1 MNASN
6 RTRGRWVSSPL
17 VVALAAIA
25 AVGSLVAPREARA
38 CATCIPLKSTTLAED
53 INGSIAAVICRFV
66 ARPDAAA
73 VARGAAQES
82 TFEVVEFLNGDAVA
96 IGAKGLAAPVQIKI
110 LFFGEQPVGTTFFT
124 YAVND
129 QGLLWSLPQ
138 EVKARERE
146 YLRKLSRLPP
156 KGPARLSA
164 FIEYLEVP
172 ELLVSGDA
180 YEEFARAPYAD
191 LQGLKAQ
198 LPRESLLKWIA
209 DVNVSTAHRRQY
221 LSLLSVCA
229 TADDVPKIEAMLRSE
244 AATSRVLLDALI
256 GCYLV
261 MRGADGLPL
270 IEQLFLK
277 NKQAEL
283 VDANAAIVA
292 LRVIASETNAVP
304 RPRINEAL
312 RHVLGRPEIADLV
325 INDLARGK
333 DWSVAKQLAA
343 LFRNSERDDSQW
355 VRIPIANY
363 LRVCPTEEAIALRKE
378 LEVLDPES
386 FQRAA
391 QFYGKTIADVPAKQ
405 PNVNSGAQ

>member
-1 MNASN
+1 MLTAAM
-6 RTRGRWVSSPL
+6 L
-17 VVALAAIA
+17 AVAGF
-25 AVGSLVAPREARA
+25 GSLVTPREVRA
-38 CATCIPLKSTTLAED
+38 CASCPSLKSSTLAED
-53 INGSIAAVICRFV
+53 IDGSIAAVICRFV

-73 VARGAAQES
+73 IARGAAPES

-96 IGAKGLAAPVQIKI
+96 IGEKGLAAPVQIKI

-138 EVKARERE
+138 EVKARESE

-164 FIEYLEVP
+164 FIEYLETH
-172 ELLVSGDA
+172 ELLISGDA

-198 LPRESLLKWIA
+198 LPRERLLKWIA

-229 TADDVPKIEAMLRSE
+229 TADDVPKIEAMLRSDTP
-244 AATSRVLLDALI
+244 TSRVLLDALV
-256 GCYLV
+256 GCYVV

-283 VDANAAIVA
+283 TDANAAIVA

-312 RHVLGRPEIADLV
+312 RHVLDRPALADLV
-325 INDLARGK
+325 INDLARGQ
-333 DWSVAKQLAA
+333 DWSVAKPLAV
-343 LFRNSERDDSQW
+343 LFRNAERDGSQW

-363 LRVCPTEEAIALRKE
+363 LRVCPTEEATALCKE
-378 LEVLDPES
+378 LEALDPES

-391 QFYGKTIADVPAKQ
+391 SFYGKSVADVPAKQ
-405 PNVNSGAQ
+405 ANVNSEAQ